1 MRRVLIRRVPT
12 SLPITSSARFSYKHI
27 EPMAEVLAD
36 TGHINYRS
44 RTEMLNEAIANP
56 DYDVL
61 IIGGGA
67 TGAGALLSASR
78 KGLRTLLIDAHDFAG
93 GTSSKSTKLLH
104 GGLRYL
110 ENAFKLRNKNRMEDF
125 HLVNEA
131 INERNIL
138 LNNIPYLSEQV
149 GMIIPL
155 TNIFEAVY
163 YYCGCMLYHQIA
175 NITKNGPLSVIRS
188 SGTMKYPFQV
198 SPPRI
203 IGRGT
208 LRSMVPS
215 LSQKFK
221 YGVVLY
227 DGQTDDSAMVIDS
240 VLTATAM
247 KDPAVKSNEA
257 LNYTRLINFI
267 KNAQDKITG
276 ARIVDQVSGK
286 EFVVNCKVAINA
298 AGIFA
303 DQLKLLANLEAI
315 TRLAFAKGDHITL
328 NNSNEEVLPHKLRN
342 VGVFIPKTPDG
353 RVMFVLPWLNS
364 VIAGTTD
371 KIVPTPQI
379 HPHADNSSV
388 NEILRNVK
396 QYFPRSEM
404 EVVSKWSGIRPLVKD
419 IDSATAKA
427 HRAEANGE
435 APPVTLQTK
444 DLKRVHVIDVD
455 EKTDLISIYG
465 GKLTIFRIMGE
476 DAVDQ
481 ALALMLKKQQ
491 ISSRFYNDA
500 RAKSTDNLHFIGD
513 FRPKIS
519 TTNTETLTKDPLL
532 THFTDRSSYI
542 RFLTTYLEVMYPFVE
557 EDITQ
562 HLAKRYGHRAVLIL
576 DEMVANKNKAVRL
589 QEGSPYTRAE
599 IEHIAK
605 NEFVVHPI
613 DLLIRRLRVSFLE
626 ANLAKKL
633 LVNVIDVFAELNGWT
648 EEQKEREY
656 AKHLEL
662 LEQMEF

>member
-1 MRRVLIRRVPT
+1 MRRVLIRQART
-12 SLPITSSARFSYKHI
+12 SILTIRPVRFSTKI
-27 EPMAEVLAD
+27 FDPLAESIAD
-36 TGHINYRS
+36 TDHIDYRS
-44 RTEMLNEAIANP
+44 RTQMMNQAIEHP

-110 ENAFKLRNKNRMEDF
+110 ENAFKLKNKNRREDF

-175 NITKNGPLSVIRS
+175 NITKNGPLSLIS
-188 SGTMKYPFQV
+188 SASARMYPFQV
-198 SPPRI
+198 DAPRI
-203 IGRGT
+203 IGRET

-215 LSQKFK
+215 LSKKFK
-221 YGVVLY
+221 YGVLLY

-240 VLTATAM
+240 ILTATSM

-257 LNYTRLINFI
+257 LNYTKLINFI

-276 ARIVDQVSGK
+276 AKILDTVSGK

-303 DQLKLLANLEAI
+303 DKLKTLANPEAV

-328 NNSNEEVLPHKLRN
+328 NNSQEEVLPHKLRN

-371 KIVPTPQI
+371 KIVPSPQI
-379 HPHADNSSV
+379 HPYADDNSV
-388 NEILRNVK
+388 NEILGNVK
-396 QYFPRSEM
+396 QYFPQSNM
-404 EVVSKWSGIRPLVKD
+404 QVVSKWSGIRPLVQD
-419 IDSATAKA
+419 IKA
-427 HRAEANGE
+427 PKENIHNKNINDG
-435 APPVTLQTK
+435 PSLPNIQTK

-481 ALALMLKKQQ
+481 ALTLMHQNKQ
-491 ISSRFYNDA
+491 ISLQFYTEA
-500 RAKSTDNLHFIGD
+500 RAKSTENLHFIGD
-513 FRPKIS
+513 FRPKLSAPSNEKVLINS
-519 TTNTETLTKDPLL
+519 VLTRFASR
-532 THFTDRSSYI
+532 HSYI
-542 RFLTTYLEVMYPFVE
+542 QFLTQYLEETYPFVD
-557 EDITQ
+557 EDIIQ

-576 DEMVANKNKAVRL
+576 NEMVTDKKKAVRL
-589 QEGSPYTRAE
+589 HEGSPYTRAE
-599 IEHIAK
+599 IEHLAK
-605 NEFVVHPI
+605 NEFVVYPI

-626 ANLAKKL
+626 ANLSKKL
-633 LVNVIDVFAELNGWT
+633 LAHVIDVFAELNGWT
-648 EEQKEREY
+648 KEQRDQEY
-656 AKHLEL
+656 KKHYEL